1 MQMKPDKTLDL
12 IWIQTVCNLMVL
24 TMHSVA
30 SDLIFASLRTIL
42 VSSADGL
49 CK

>member
-1 MQMKPDKTLDL
+1 MKPDKMLAL

-30 SDLIFASLRTIL
+30 SDLIFAILCTIL